1 MLLFTQK
8 VTQNKKY
15 SYHVTYHTTPK
26 SLEQF
31 LQCLE
36 YKKEAN
42 SVQDMIVLVVDQRS
56 KHLSLMPLF
65 PEAYSSHHNKKHVQE
80 SKVPNLQAFL
90 SSNSFINLSYSKSC
104 GKISEHFSLFSSPDV
119 RIPKNAA

>member
-1 MLLFTQK
+1 MSPQFSCDVFDISPDKLAKIDNLYIPDLPILPFAQK

-56 KHLSLMPLF
+56 KHLPLMPLF

-80 SKVPNLQAFL
+80 SKA
-90 SSNSFINLSYSKSC
+90 K
-104 GKISEHFSLFSSPDV
+104 
-119 RIPKNAA
+119 